1 MYDSFLRYWR
11 ILEAIIPVKVDLIE
25 ASLAS
30 GLPCAADYHGRG
42 QASCLGH
49 RDDPQGAPLLPRS
62 RQDIRLRGVH
72 PLQRNDPIC
81 HGHKLSIMLTRRHK
95 FVTSII
101 HDLSPSK
108 RIFES
113 SGLMH
118 RLFSDDKYMDS
129 RAHLQPT
136 LLNGNRL
143 MMLDVETSD

>member
-1 MYDSFLRYWR
+1 MSDSFLRFWR

-72 PLQRNDPIC
+72 PLRRDDAIIRIR
-81 HGHKLSIMLTRRHK
+81 KLLLSIMLTRTHK
-95 FVTSII
+95 FITSI
-101 HDLSPSK
+101 L
-108 RIFES
+108 
-113 SGLMH
+113 
-118 RLFSDDKYMDS
+118 
-129 RAHLQPT
+129 
-136 LLNGNRL
+136 
-143 MMLDVETSD
+143 